1 MNKRIS
7 SFAVLVLFVGLV
19 VGCGPQTSIPAMPTP
34 TVFGE
39 SKASVTENPATEVPS
54 QQAPVSGDECGNP
67 YYPVVNGAE
76 WTYTGPTGQFTHTLA
91 TGDNGAFT
99 DTVKSGEN
107 TFIIQGLCLQG
118 GDINLLDTP
127 GNSLSFSGSGGS
139 STMKT
144 TKNDGVSLP
153 GDIQKGDD
161 WSQTIG
167 VEVSAGN
174 RTMDFTIDTT
184 FTAVDYETITVPA
197 GTFNA
202 LKVVESSD
210 MGGPE
215 PTMINLWYVQNVGS
229 IKTEIKMGDQTLIN
243 ELVSYNIP

>member
-1 MNKRIS
+1 MNK
-7 SFAVLVLFVGLV
+7 FLV
-19 VGCGPQTSIPAMPTP
+19 VSFFAIILISGCGPQNSSTPTP
-34 TVFGE
+34 LGVSEANATMNPT
-39 SKASVTENPATEVPS
+39 TEAPP
-54 QQAPVSGDECGNP
+54 QLAPVSGDDCGNP

-99 DTVKSGEN
+99 DTVKSGED

-139 STMKT
+139 STMT
-144 TKNDGVSLP
+144 TTSNDGVSLP

-174 RTMDFTIDTT
+174 QTMNFTIDTT
-184 FTAVDYETITVPA
+184 FTAVDYEIVTVPA

-202 LKVVESSD
+202 LKVEESSD

-215 PTMINLWYVQNVGS
+215 PTIINLWYVQNVGS
-229 IKTEIKMGDQTLIN
+229 VKTEITMGDQTLVN

>member
-1 MNKRIS
+1 MIKYL
-7 SFAVLVLFVGLV
+7 VVLFVMTILV
-19 VGCGPQTSIPAMPTP
+19 AGCGPQTSIPAQSTP
-34 TVFGE
+34 AVLGE
-39 SKASVTENPATEVPS
+39 SKVNNTQNPATEVPV
-54 QQAPVSGDECGNP
+54 PSGSNENDQCGNP

-99 DTVKSGEN
+99 DTVKSGED
-107 TFIIQGLCLQG
+107 TFIIQGLCMEG

-127 GNSLSFSGSGGS
+127 GNSLSYSGSSES
-139 STMKT
+139 STMT
-144 TKNDGVSLP
+144 TTSNDGVSLP

-174 RTMDFTIDTT
+174 QTMDFTIDTT
-184 FTAVDYETITVPA
+184 FTAVDYETVTVPA

-202 LKVVESSD
+202 LKVEESSD

-215 PTMINLWYVQNVGS
+215 PTIINIWYVQNVGS
-229 IKTEIKMGDQTLIN
+229 VKTEIKMGDQTLVN

>member
-1 MNKRIS
+1 MNK
-7 SFAVLVLFVGLV
+7 LLV
-19 VGCGPQTSIPAMPTP
+19 VLIVAALLVAGCGPQTSIPARPTP
-34 TVFGE
+34 TDLGE
-39 SKASVTENPATEVPS
+39 SNVSVTQNPATEVP
-54 QQAPVSGDECGNP
+54 APSGSNENDQCGNP

-99 DTVKSGEN
+99 DTVKSGED
-107 TFIIQGLCLQG
+107 TFIIQGLCMEG

-127 GNSLSFSGSGGS
+127 GNSLSYSGSSES
-139 STMKT
+139 STMT
-144 TKNDGVSLP
+144 TTSNDGVSLP

-167 VEVSAGN
+167 VEVSAGKQ
-174 RTMDFTIDTT
+174 TMNFTINTT
-184 FTAVDYETITVPA
+184 FTAVDYETVTVPA

-202 LKVVESSD
+202 LKVEESSD

-215 PTMINLWYVQNVGS
+215 PTIINIWYVQNVGS
-229 IKTEIKMGDQTLIN
+229 VKTEIKMGDQTLVN